1 MHSITKN
8 IFTNNVNNPIF
19 INKSGKMWFIVVK
32 CGKKTHIFGKLFKIS
47 MKNLIGEYDCKVDAK
62 GRFMFPVDLKK
73 QLDDNFEKGF
83 VINRNLHQKC
93 LVLYPINEWEKL
105 NAKLGKL
112 NRLIKANDVF
122 VRRFTGGATSLQADG
137 TGRILLPKP
146 LTNYAEIQSEIKVL
160 GSNKLIEIWDKNNYN
175 EFLNQEVDIETLAN
189 EVLGGLNFN
198 DDE

>member
-1 MHSITKN
+1 VVKK
-8 IFTNNVNNPIF
+8 PIF
-19 INKSGKMWFIVVK
+19 LINYLKS
-32 CGKKTHIFGKLFKIS
+32 S
-47 MKNLIGEYDCKVDAK
+47 MKNLIGEYECKVDAK

-73 QLDDNFEKGF
+73 QLDEVFEKGF

-93 LVLYPINEWEKL
+93 LVLYPIQEWEKL

-112 NRLIKANDVF
+112 NRLIKSNDVF

-146 LTNYAEIQSEIKVL
+146 LSNYAEIQSEIKVL

-175 EFLNQEVDIETLAN
+175 EFLNQEVDIENLAN